1 MRVAR
6 AAAILARSG
15 LVGLATLAALSSE
28 QAGCV
33 PPVDPSALAAVQ
45 IDSKVEPP
53 EACRALGALEGRDTD
68 RWAAGGLSYGAALLD
83 LRKKAVNGGGNR
95 LVVDEVTSPRA
106 TDYLPA
112 FVIQAR
118 LFKCPAAGAGSPV
131 ARAASAP
138 APVKT
143 CEPDCSPGYICLRGS
158 CVSACNPLCG
168 AGERCG
174 ADRICRADPT
184 AASPAPLPAAPAR

>member
-1 MRVAR
+1 MRVGR
-6 AAAILARSG
+6 AAAIQALIG
-15 LVGLATLAALSSE
+15 LAALAAE

-45 IDSKVEPP
+45 VVSKVEPP
-53 EACRALGALEGRDTD
+53 KTCRALGPLEGKDTD
-68 RWAAGGLSYGAALLD
+68 RWAAGGLSYEAALLD
-83 LRKKAVNGGGNR
+83 LRRKAVTSGGNR

-118 LFKCPAAGAGSPV
+118 LFSCPVAGA
-131 ARAASAP
+131 AAASASSAPAASVAP
-138 APVKT
+138 APARA
-143 CEPDCSPGYICLRGS
+143 CEPDCSPGYTCLRGA

-184 AASPAPLPAAPAR
+184 VMSPAPAPAASSR